1 MTDRGFRSNASI
13 SEIVGQIELE
23 GVTGAVTFDTS
34 LDRVTSQLAL
44 VNFDAD
50 EDAWRQVSQRPRGIK
65 AESLFFR
72 TVSIRNAIDFAAALC
87 TDSAWGY
94 QVAVWDARPPWVL
107 NPLVATD
114 LRRSV
119 LLPDTWARGAT
130 TVLTLGDGATS
141 GKEWR
146 SAAIT
151 WPNASPNVPSDTC
164 PCRFWI
170 TGGTDDHT
178 VLCKVRNQWQ
188 RSSSPIQLVPG

>member
-1 MTDRGFRSNASI
+1 MRYQSYDLVRTVASFVALAMTDRGFRSNASI

-114 LRRSV
+114 LRYHSTMRLRVPPGLILTVITRSFRPSKLLTGAVSCYLTRGHVV
-119 LLPDTWARGAT
+119 LR
-130 TVLTLGDGATS
+130 
-141 GKEWR
+141 
-146 SAAIT
+146 
-151 WPNASPNVPSDTC
+151 
-164 PCRFWI
+164 
-170 TGGTDDHT
+170 
-178 VLCKVRNQWQ
+178 QY
-188 RSSSPIQLVPG
+188 